1 MMLTAMNNINLYRL
15 GLSGWKGRK
24 PRLMTLARAAG
35 EAAAYRQVRARLETD
50 LAAPSLLAEAAGW
63 FKPPKAQARKRLL
76 TGQGLGWRR
85 RDGR

>member
-1 MMLTAMNNINLYRL
+1 MLMAMNNINLYRL
-15 GLSGWKGRK
+15 GLSGWKGRRPK
-24 PRLMTLARAAG
+24 LITLARAAG
-35 EAAAYRQVRARLETD
+35 EAAAYRQVQARLD
-50 LAAPSLLAEAAGW
+50 LALTRPVQGW